1 MLKML
6 MEGMDKELKEIRKTI
21 YEWNDNISKEI
32 EIVIKNQIEM
42 PELKNTL
49 TELKNSLEGVS
60 CWFRRTKRKI
70 NNQGDR

>member
-6 MEGMDKELKEIRKTI
+6 MEDMDKELKEIRKTM

-42 PELKNTL
+42 PELKN
-49 TELKNSLEGVS
+49 N
-60 CWFRRTKRKI
+60 
-70 NNQGDR
+70 